1 MLFPQLARTMKIEMK
16 KLIVNL
22 LMAMPLFFVAQNV
35 NDTLEKAAS
44 LNSAKTLD
52 EFVVKATRVDQKSPV
67 AHENI
72 RKEQLEKINHG
83 VDLPILLDQ
92 ATSVVTTSDAG
103 AGVGYTGIR
112 IRGSD
117 ATRVNVTINGIPLN
131 DAESQGTFW
140 VDLPDLSSSTND
152 IQIQRGVGT
161 STNGAGAFGASINLN
176 TMSSNSQKPYAE
188 VSNSYGSFNTFKHT
202 FKLGSGMI
210 DGKWNFEGRLSK
222 LTSDGYIDRSTSDLS
237 SYYVSAGYFGER
249 SKIKAIMFSGHEQTF
264 QAWYGV
270 PLSFMD
276 SARTYNPYTYDNE
289 VDNYRQDHY
298 QLHYTANLIQGLKV
312 NAALH
317 YTRGIGYYEQYKG
330 IGENAGINYYSKENL
345 VDYGLSPV
353 MLTNNGDTSY
363 ITETDLIRRRWL
375 DNHFYG
381 AIFSA
386 EYQANKIK
394 LILGG
399 GANQYLGKHFGEVI
413 WAEYASDGAIR
424 HPYYDNDATKNDVH
438 VYLKANYDLNDKLSL
453 FADLQQRFIQY
464 DFLGYDYL
472 PHPNIPD
479 SFELANIQQSASLA
493 FFNPKAGL
501 NYQFNNKHGVYGFI
515 GVGNKEP
522 NREDYTNSTPESRP
536 FHEKM
541 TDLEI
546 GYRFKSKK
554 MFANINLYNMDYEN
568 QLIITGELNDVGAA
582 IRTNVEDSYRRGVE
596 ISSGYR
602 IMKNLELRFNAT
614 FSQNKI
620 AEFHEFKDYWD
631 IDGQVDSVFTNTD
644 IALSPNVIFG
654 SQLIYQPISSEKY
667 GDVEL
672 ALISKYVGDQYIDN
686 TSNQYAILDAYS
698 VHDLRV
704 NYTLRDKCFKEL
716 VISAWVRN
724 LLDEAYISNA
734 WIYKFRSVGYDPT
747 PDDPYAN
754 AEGQG
759 TGMYNSIGAFPQA
772 GRHFFVGLTL
782 KF

>member
-1 MLFPQLARTMKIEMK
+1 MKMKMK
-16 KLIVNL
+16 KLIVSL
-22 LMAMPLFFVAQNV
+22 LMIFPLFLFAQIENDSTGNV
-35 NDTLEKAAS
+35 LMKASSVNAMQ
-44 LNSAKTLD
+44 TLD
-52 EFVVKATRVDQKSPV
+52 EYVVKATRVDKKSPV

-140 VDLPDLSSSTND
+140 VDLPDLSSSAND
-152 IQIQRGVGT
+152 IQIQRGIGT

-176 TMSSNSQKPYAE
+176 TMSSSTNKPYAE

-222 LTSDGYIDRSTSDLS
+222 LTSDGYIDRATSDLS

-249 SKIKAIMFSGHEQTF
+249 SMLKAIAFSGHEQTF

-270 PLSFMD
+270 PLSYMD

-289 VDNYRQDHY
+289 IDNYRQDHY
-298 QLHYTANLIQGLKV
+298 QLHYTTNLIRGLKV

-330 IGENAGINYYSKENL
+330 IGENAGINYYSKESL
-345 VDYGLSPV
+345 ADYGLSPV
-353 MLTNNGDTSY
+353 MVTNNGDTSY

-381 AIFSA
+381 AIFST
-386 EYQANKIK
+386 EYQTNKLK

-424 HPYYDNDATKNDVH
+424 HPYYDNDATKNDLH
-438 VYLKANYDLNDKLSL
+438 VYVKANYDLNDKLRF
-453 FADLQQRFIQY
+453 FADLQQRYIQY
-464 DFLGYDYL
+464 DFLGYDNNL
-472 PHPNIPD
+472 NNV
-479 SFELANIQQSASLA
+479 EQSAALS

-501 NYQFNNKHGVYGFI
+501 NYQFNRKHGVYGFV

-522 NREDYTNSTPESRP
+522 NRNDYTNSTPESRP
-536 FHEKM
+536 MHEQM
-541 TDLEI
+541 TDIEM
-546 GYRFKSKK
+546 GYRFKSKN
-554 MFANINLYNMDYEN
+554 MFANINLYNMDYKN

-582 IRTNVEDSYRRGVE
+582 IRANVEDSYRRGIEV
-596 ISSGYR
+596 SSGYR
-602 IMKNLELRFNAT
+602 ILKNLELRFNAT
-614 FSQNKI
+614 LSQNKI
-620 AEFHEFKDYWD
+620 AEFHEFKDNRDTW
-631 IDGQVDSVFTNTD
+631 GQIDSVFTNTD
-644 IALSPNVIFG
+644 IAFSPNIIFG
-654 SQLIYQPISSEKY
+654 SQLICQPIKSDKY
-667 GDVEL
+667 GNVEM
-672 ALISKYVGDQYIDN
+672 AYITKYVGNQYIDN
-686 TSNQYAILDAYS
+686 TSNQYALLDAYT
-698 VHDLRV
+698 VHDLRI
-704 NYTLRDKCFKEL
+704 NYTLKDKCFKEL
-716 VISAWVRN
+716 IISGWVRN
-724 LLDEAYISNA
+724 LLNETYISNA

-772 GRHFFVGLTL
+772 GRHFFIGMTL

>member
-1 MLFPQLARTMKIEMK
+1 MK

-22 LMAMPLFFVAQNV
+22 FMALPLLVVAQNE
-35 NDTLEKAAS
+35 NDTIYKAAS
-44 LNSAKTLD
+44 FNVMQTLD
-52 EFVVKATRVDQKSPV
+52 EYVVKATRVDQKSPV

-176 TMSSNSQKPYAE
+176 TMSSNSHKPYAE

-222 LTSDGYIDRSTSDLS
+222 LTSDGYIDRASSDLS
-237 SYYVSAGYFGER
+237 SYYVSVGYFGER
-249 SKIKAIMFSGHEQTF
+249 SKLKAIMFSGHEQTF

-270 PLSFMD
+270 PLSYMD

-298 QLHYTANLIQGLKV
+298 QLHYTTNLIRGLKV

-330 IGENAGINYYSKENL
+330 IGENAGINYYSKESL
-345 VDYGLSPV
+345 ADYGLSPV
-353 MLTNNGDTSY
+353 MVTNNGDTSY

-386 EYQANKIK
+386 EYQTNKLK

-424 HPYYDNDATKNDVH
+424 HPYYDNDATKNDLH
-438 VYLKANYDLNDKLSL
+438 VYVKANYDFNDKLRF

-464 DFLGYDYL
+464 DFLGYDNNL
-472 PHPNIPD
+472 NNV
-479 SFELANIQQSASLA
+479 EQSAALS

-501 NYQFNNKHGVYGFI
+501 NYQFNRKHGVYGFI
-515 GVGNKEP
+515 GLGNKEP
-522 NREDYTNSTPESRP
+522 NRDDYTNSTPESRP
-536 FHEKM
+536 LHEQM
-541 TDLEI
+541 TDIEM
-546 GYRFKSKK
+546 GYRFKAKN
-554 MFANINLYNMDYEN
+554 MFANINLYNMDYQN
-568 QLIITGELNDVGAA
+568 QKLWLEQVGSV
-582 IRTNVEDSYRRGVE
+582 I
-596 ISSGYR
+596 
-602 IMKNLELRFNAT
+602 KN
-614 FSQNKI
+614 
-620 AEFHEFKDYWD
+620 
-631 IDGQVDSVFTNTD
+631 
-644 IALSPNVIFG
+644 
-654 SQLIYQPISSEKY
+654 
-667 GDVEL
+667 
-672 ALISKYVGDQYIDN
+672 
-686 TSNQYAILDAYS
+686 
-698 VHDLRV
+698 
-704 NYTLRDKCFKEL
+704 
-716 VISAWVRN
+716 
-724 LLDEAYISNA
+724 
-734 WIYKFRSVGYDPT
+734 
-747 PDDPYAN
+747 
-754 AEGQG
+754 
-759 TGMYNSIGAFPQA
+759 
-772 GRHFFVGLTL
+772 
-782 KF
+782 